1 MEVAI
6 GRLHYLELERVDVG
20 DGMLPQGHLLAEGY
34 RVPFLV
40 LDRGLPHPIH
50 LQQQILL
57 SLVDC
62 LELYWRF

>member
-6 GRLHYLELERVDVG
+6 CRFHYLELERVDFS
-20 DGMLPQGHLLAEGY
+20 DRMLAQGHLLAEGN
-34 RVPFLV
+34 RVPFLA
-40 LDRGLPHPIH
+40 LDGGLPHPVD

-62 LELYWRF
+62 LELYWSF